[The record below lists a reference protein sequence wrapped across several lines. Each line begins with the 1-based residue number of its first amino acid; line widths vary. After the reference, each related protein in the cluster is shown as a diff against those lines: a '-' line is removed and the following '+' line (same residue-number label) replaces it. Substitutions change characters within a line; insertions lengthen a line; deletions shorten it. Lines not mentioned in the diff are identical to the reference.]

1 MKRHGKRYDENLR
14 SQVLFL
20 LFIPLLII
28 PFVSFGYTRIDYT
41 ISSSTNRTSV
51 NQLPEESIRIVDGQV
66 VFYNGYGGYVLNFD
80 ENELYFEDD
89 LIFPGWEL
97 VIDLYVHN
105 DGAQPVYIGY
115 EIYYSWDDEN
125 WIQVLDP
132 NNPTELYD
140 EFRMIYSSEFYDEEG
155 APWDFD
161 KKLNHCNIV
170 INREHLIFDAQD
182 RPDLQGKT
190 FTIKVEVLGSTTR

>member
-1 MKRHGKRYDENLR
+1 MKHYRKRKNENLKSR
-14 SQVLFL
+14 VLFL

-28 PFVSFGYTRIDYT
+28 PFVSFGYARINNDF
-41 ISSSTNRTSV
+41 SSVTNRSSV

-66 VFYNGYGGYVLNFD
+66 VFYNGYGDYVLNFD

-89 LIFPGWEL
+89 LLFPGWEL

-115 EIYYSWDDEN
+115 EIYYSWDDVN

-140 EFRMIYSSEFYDEEG
+140 EFRIIYSSEFYDEEG

-161 KKLNHCNIV
+161 KKLHYCNVV

-182 RPDLQGKT
+182 RPDLQGKI